1 MLLIEPPKETSS
13 PDAKIL
19 DLEKTLDTDE
29 DKTDNILLD
38 DMDALTY
45 TTQSC
50 LVWSR
55 ICSRIRFV

>member
-38 DMDALTY
+38 DMDALAY